1 MTATVRCTTLTTFT
15 QFVSGYGMVH
25 GSPEADDAKNP
36 VVPEHVVQR
45 FVDEGYVEAEGYLPG
60 AIIADGEQH
69 DADLSQLDHDGD
81 GRPGGSI
88 SATGDD
94 IPALRKLY
102 KEVVGKAAFNGWDAD
117 TLRAKISAAQT
128 GNEGAPI

>member
-1 MTATVRCTTLTTFT
+1 MTATVRCTALTTFT

-45 FVDEGYVEAEGYLPG
+45 FVDEGYVEAEGYTQSTLASEPSETNLP
-60 AIIADGEQH
+60 
-69 DADLSQLDHDGD
+69 QLDHDGD
-81 GRPGGSI
+81 GNPGGSI

-102 KEVVGKAAFNGWDAD
+102 KEVVGKAAFNGWDTDA
-117 TLRAKISAAQT
+117 LRAKIAAAQT